1 MTARTVSDVD
11 PARTT
16 HGDRT
21 PPAAVRS
28 PTRAPGTPPVG
39 LPAPTRRRS
48 LAELRE
54 LAEDGASRFADAPAE
69 EIVAWAVDTFG
80 ARLCVLSSMTDAVLA
95 HLVSQLSPGVA
106 VLFGD
111 TGYHFAETLGTRDAV
126 AETLPVTV
134 VDVRPDQTVAEQ
146 AAEYGDDL
154 FATNPDLCCRIRKTE
169 PLRRALSG
177 YDAWCSG
184 IRRGETEARAGARAI
199 EWDRRRD
206 KVKINPIV
214 AWSDDEV
221 DAYVGTHGLATN
233 PLIQLGFTSIGCA
246 PCTAAPGVGDSDAR
260 SGRWPGTMKT
270 ECGLHL

>member
-1 MTARTVSDVD
+1 M
-11 PARTT
+11 
-16 HGDRT
+16 
-21 PPAAVRS
+21 PAA
-28 PTRAPGTPPVG
+28 
-39 LPAPTRRRS
+39 RRS

-54 LAEDGASRFADAPAE
+54 LAEYGAARFADAPAE
-69 EIVAWAVDTFG
+69 DVVAWAVETFG
-80 ARLCVLSSMTDAVLA
+80 TRLCVLSSMTDAVLA
-95 HLVSQLSPGVA
+95 HLVSRVSPGVA

-111 TGYHFAETLGTRDAV
+111 TGYHFAETLGTRDAI
-126 AETLPVTV
+126 AATLPVAV

-146 AAEYGDDL
+146 AAEYGPDL

-169 PLRRALSG
+169 PLRRALAG

-184 IRRGETEARAGARAI
+184 IRRGETAARANAQAV

-221 DAYVGTHGLATN
+221 GQYVDAHSLLTN
-233 PLIQLGFTSIGCA
+233 PLLQLGFSSIGCA
-246 PCTAAPGVGDSDAR
+246 PCTAAPGAEDAR
-260 SGRWPGTMKT
+260 SGRWAGTAKT